1 MSSTASAR
9 SELLAH
15 EQETFRQQL
24 FDAGLLVPM
33 GIDGLYGRGAEFE
46 RIIDGIDAVVSRK
59 GTAVYGASPTR
70 LRFPPV
76 YARSAFERT
85 DYIASFPNL
94 TGAISTFT
102 GDNSGHRALLADRDA
117 GLPWDGH
124 LSPAGTVLVSAACH
138 PCYATLPPVLPESGV
153 LLDIYGYCF
162 RHEPAI
168 DPARMQA
175 FRMREYVRVGTPEE
189 ATEHRDSWVGYGMEV
204 LDELGLDAADAP
216 ANDPF
221 FGRAGRILAANQR
234 EESLKTEL
242 VVRLYGDLDDGTAVV
257 SANCHR
263 DHFGEAF
270 GISTS
275 TGEVAH
281 SACAGFGMERIALA
295 LIRTHG
301 IDSTSWPAE
310 VRSSMGWTEP

>member
-1 MSSTASAR
+1 M
-9 SELLAH
+9 
-15 EQETFRQQL
+15 
-24 FDAGLLVPM
+24 
-33 GIDGLYGRGAEFE
+33 
-46 RIIDGIDAVVSRK
+46 
-59 GTAVYGASPTR
+59 
-70 LRFPPV
+70 
-76 YARSAFERT
+76 
-85 DYIASFPNL
+85 
-94 TGAISTFT
+94 
-102 GDNSGHRALLADRDA
+102 
-117 GLPWDGH
+117 
-124 LSPAGTVLVSAACH
+124 LVSAACH

-162 RHEPAI
+162 RHEPSI

-204 LDELGLDAADAP
+204 LDELGWTQP
-216 ANDPF
+216 MPCQRPV

-263 DHFGEAF
+263 DHFGETF

-275 TGEVAH
+275 TGEVAQRLRRV
-281 SACAGFGMERIALA
+281 GMSEIALA

-310 VRSSMGWTEP
+310 VRRSMGWTEP